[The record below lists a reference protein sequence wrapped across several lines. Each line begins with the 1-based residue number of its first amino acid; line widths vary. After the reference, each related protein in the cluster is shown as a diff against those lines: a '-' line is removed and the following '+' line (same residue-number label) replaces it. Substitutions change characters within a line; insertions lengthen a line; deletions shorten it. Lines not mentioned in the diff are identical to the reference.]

1 MICRALINE
10 VVEEE
15 LFPVLICPLDP
26 IHTHTISKVHL
37 RVDSTGFCNLR
48 CFGLK
53 TCGTSHIFNCINNMR
68 WTLDLLAKQTK
79 PLSPMFLCTLTIQW
93 CSSGVRASIFGPC
106 LSETKQIDLRPDPL
120 TNLPSCT
127 HPGQRPFL
135 TLNGANCTDP
145 SDASLSSMISM
156 PIKTLTALVI
166 DQKYN

>member
-1 MICRALINE
+1 MWNISHLQLHQQYAVDIGLVGKTNE
-10 VVEEE
+10 AFESHVLVYLDYPMV
-15 LFPVLICPLDP
+15 LFGSQGE
-26 IHTHTISKVHL
+26 H
-37 RVDSTGFCNLR
+37 F
-48 CFGLK
+48 
-53 TCGTSHIFNCINNMR
+53 
-68 WTLDLLAKQTK
+68 W
-79 PLSPMFLCTLTIQW
+79 PMFI
-93 CSSGVRASIFGPC
+93 GD
-106 LSETKQIDLRPDPL
+106 QIDLRPDPL